1 MNIDKKEIKAIAL
14 ACDPTKCSDE
24 AEEDHRLAEF
34 YSELTP
40 ETALAL
46 LAEIEHADVRLH
58 EVATLCATVEQERDQ
73 LKAENQ
79 MLRDE
84 DLKWQGLREQEAE
97 IERLKAENEALRNDS
112 ERYRW
117 LRKKDWIQVEVD
129 VRCGESE
136 TLTEMDA
143 VIDAAM
149 TKEASYG

>member
-24 AEEDHRLAEF
+24 AEEDRRLAEF

-46 LAEIEHADVRLH
+46 LAEIERLEAQARLAGVAA
-58 EVATLCATVEQERDQ
+58 EVKVHQEVGRAVTRELALTAERDQ
-73 LKAENQ
+73 
-79 MLRDE
+79 
-84 DLKWQGLREQEAE
+84 
-97 IERLKAENEALRNDS
+97 LKAENEALRNDS